1 MEHLDKLHAAT
12 VLAQQVDDLPD
23 FLAQRIFAIV
33 YRLQGREAILAE
45 IEALTEQVGLYDTY
59 GQTGYIGMGVSNDIL
74 EGTIRRL
81 EQSLDAIQRQT
92 KDESHESE
100 Y

>member
-1 MEHLDKLHAAT
+1 MEHLDKLLAAT
-12 VLAQQVDDLPD
+12 VRAQQVDDLPD

-33 YRLQGREAILAE
+33 YRLQGREAMRAE

-81 EQSLDAIQRQT
+81 EQSLDAILT
-92 KDESHESE
+92 DKG
-100 Y
+100 

>member
-23 FLAQRIFAIV
+23 FLAQRIFAMV
-33 YRLQGREAILAE
+33 YRLQGREAMRAE

-81 EQSLDAIQRQT
+81 EQSLDAIQT
-92 KDESHESE
+92 DKG
-100 Y
+100 

>member
-12 VLAQQVDDLPD
+12 ILAQQVDDLPD

-33 YRLQGREAILAE
+33 YRLQGREAMRAE

-81 EQSLDAIQRQT
+81 EQSLDAIQT
-92 KDESHESE
+92 DKG
-100 Y
+100 

>member
-33 YRLQGREAILAE
+33 YRLQGREVMRAE

-74 EGTIRRL
+74 EGTIKRL

>member
-12 VLAQQVDDLPD
+12 LLAQQVDDLPD

-33 YRLQGREAILAE
+33 YRLQGREVMRAE
-45 IEALTEQVGLYDTY
+45 IEALIEQVGLYDTY

-74 EGTIRRL
+74 EGTIRRF
-81 EQSLDAIQRQT
+81 EQSLDAIQT
-92 KDESHESE
+92 DKG
-100 Y
+100 

>member
-12 VLAQQVDDLPD
+12 VMAQQVDDLPD

-33 YRLQGREAILAE
+33 YRLQGREVMRAE

-74 EGTIRRL
+74 EGTIKRL
-81 EQSLDAIQRQT
+81 EQSLDAIQT
-92 KDESHESE
+92 AKG
-100 Y
+100 

>member
-33 YRLQGREAILAE
+33 YRLQGREAMRAE
-45 IEALTEQVGLYDTY
+45 IETLTEQVGLYDTY

-81 EQSLDAIQRQT
+81 EQSLDTIQT
-92 KDESHESE
+92 DKG
-100 Y
+100 

>member
-33 YRLQGREAILAE
+33 YRLQGREVMRAE

-74 EGTIRRL
+74 EGTIKRL

-92 KDESHESE
+92 KDESHESK

>member
-23 FLAQRIFAIV
+23 FLAQRIFAMV
-33 YRLQGREAILAE
+33 YRLQGREAMRAE

-74 EGTIRRL
+74 EGTIKRL
-81 EQSLDAIQRQT
+81 EQSLDAILT
-92 KDESHESE
+92 DKG
-100 Y
+100 

>member
-33 YRLQGREAILAE
+33 YRLQGREAMRAE
-45 IEALTEQVGLYDTY
+45 IETLTEQVGLYDTY

-81 EQSLDAIQRQT
+81 EQSLDAIQT
-92 KDESHESE
+92 DKG
-100 Y
+100 

>member
-1 MEHLDKLHAAT
+1 MKHLDKLHAAT

-33 YRLQGREAILAE
+33 YRLQGREVMRAE
-45 IEALTEQVGLYDTY
+45 IEALTEQVALYDTY

-81 EQSLDAIQRQT
+81 EQSLDAIQT
-92 KDESHESE
+92 DKG
-100 Y
+100 

>member
-23 FLAQRIFAIV
+23 FLAQRIFVMV
-33 YRLQGREAILAE
+33 YRLQGREVMRAE

-81 EQSLDAIQRQT
+81 EQSLDAIQT
-92 KDESHESE
+92 DKG
-100 Y
+100 

>member
-33 YRLQGREAILAE
+33 YRLQGREAMRAE

-74 EGTIRRL
+74 EGTIPRL
-81 EQSLDAIQRQT
+81 EQSLDAIQT
-92 KDESHESE
+92 DKG
-100 Y
+100 

>member
-23 FLAQRIFAIV
+23 FLAQRIFVIV
-33 YRLQGREAILAE
+33 YRLQGREVMRAE

-81 EQSLDAIQRQT
+81 EQSLDTIQT
-92 KDESHESE
+92 DKG
-100 Y
+100 

>member
-1 MEHLDKLHAAT
+1 MEHLDKLLAAT
-12 VLAQQVDDLPD
+12 VRAQQVDDLPD
-23 FLAQRIFAIV
+23 FLAQRIFAMV
-33 YRLQGREAILAE
+33 DRLPGRDVMRAE

-81 EQSLDAIQRQT
+81 EQSLDAIQT
-92 KDESHESE
+92 DKG
-100 Y
+100 

>member
-33 YRLQGREAILAE
+33 YRLQGREVMLAE

-81 EQSLDAIQRQT
+81 EQSLDAIQT
-92 KDESHESE
+92 DKG
-100 Y
+100 

>member
-1 MEHLDKLHAAT
+1 MEQLDKLLAAT
-12 VLAQQVDDLPD
+12 VRAQQVDDLPD

-33 YRLQGREAILAE
+33 YRLQGREVMRAE

-81 EQSLDAIQRQT
+81 EQSLDAILT
-92 KDESHESE
+92 DKG
-100 Y
+100 

>member
-1 MEHLDKLHAAT
+1 M
-12 VLAQQVDDLPD
+12 
-23 FLAQRIFAIV
+23 
-33 YRLQGREAILAE
+33 LAE

-81 EQSLDAIQRQT
+81 ERSLDAIQT
-92 KDESHESE
+92 DKG
-100 Y
+100 

>member
-1 MEHLDKLHAAT
+1 MEHLDKLLAAT
-12 VLAQQVDDLPD
+12 VRAQQVDDLPD
-23 FLAQRIFAIV
+23 FLAQRIFAMV
-33 YRLQGREAILAE
+33 YRLPGRDVMRAE

-81 EQSLDAIQRQT
+81 EQSLDAIQT
-92 KDESHESE
+92 DKG
-100 Y
+100 

>member
-33 YRLQGREAILAE
+33 YKLQGREVMLAE

-81 EQSLDAIQRQT
+81 EQSLDAIQT
-92 KDESHESE
+92 DKG
-100 Y
+100 

>member
-33 YRLQGREAILAE
+33 YRLQGREAMLDE
-45 IEALTEQVGLYDTY
+45 IETLTEQVGLYDTY

-81 EQSLDAIQRQT
+81 EQSLDAIQT
-92 KDESHESE
+92 DKG
-100 Y
+100 

>member
-33 YRLQGREAILAE
+33 YKLQGREVMLAE

-81 EQSLDAIQRQT
+81 EQSLDTIQT
-92 KDESHESE
+92 DKG
-100 Y
+100 

>member
-33 YRLQGREAILAE
+33 YRLQGREVMRAE

-81 EQSLDAIQRQT
+81 EQSLDAIQT
-92 KDESHESE
+92 DKG
-100 Y
+100 

>member
-1 MEHLDKLHAAT
+1 MEHLDKLHAVT

-23 FLAQRIFAIV
+23 FLAQRIFVIV
-33 YRLQGREAILAE
+33 YRLQRREVMRAE

-74 EGTIRRL
+74 EGTIKRL

>member
-23 FLAQRIFAIV
+23 FLAQRIFAMV
-33 YRLQGREAILAE
+33 YRLQGREAMRAE

-74 EGTIRRL
+74 EGAIRRL
-81 EQSLDAIQRQT
+81 EQSLDAIQT
-92 KDESHESE
+92 DKG
-100 Y
+100 

>member
-1 MEHLDKLHAAT
+1 MKYLDKLHAAT
-12 VLAQQVDDLPD
+12 VRAQQVDDLPD
-23 FLAQRIFAIV
+23 FLAQRIFVMV
-33 YRLQGREAILAE
+33 YRLQGREVMRAE

-81 EQSLDAIQRQT
+81 EQSLDAIQT
-92 KDESHESE
+92 DKG
-100 Y
+100 

>member
-23 FLAQRIFAIV
+23 FLAQRIFAII
-33 YRLQGREAILAE
+33 YRLQGREAMRAE

-81 EQSLDAIQRQT
+81 EQSLDAIQT
-92 KDESHESE
+92 DKG
-100 Y
+100 

>member
-33 YRLQGREAILAE
+33 YRLQGREAMRVE
-45 IEALTEQVGLYDTY
+45 IETLTEQVGLYDTY

-81 EQSLDAIQRQT
+81 EQSLDAIQT
-92 KDESHESE
+92 DKG
-100 Y
+100 

>member
-1 MEHLDKLHAAT
+1 MEHLDKLLAAT
-12 VLAQQVDDLPD
+12 VRAQQVDDLPD

-33 YRLQGREAILAE
+33 YRLQGREVMRAE

-59 GQTGYIGMGVSNDIL
+59 GQTGYIGMGVNNDIL

-81 EQSLDAIQRQT
+81 EQSLDAILT
-92 KDESHESE
+92 DKG
-100 Y
+100 

>member
-33 YRLQGREAILAE
+33 YRLQGREVMLAE

-81 EQSLDAIQRQT
+81 EWSLDAIQT
-92 KDESHESE
+92 VKG
-100 Y
+100 